1 MTSISSGSGPVTGPL
16 GETTGTSTP
25 ATVVDRPAESAPV
38 AARDGA
44 GDAAALAR
52 TEAARA
58 EAPGSGMTEGPRL
71 ELQQWA
77 SRLSDLSRE
86 LEALPPGSAEA
97 NARLAEIRQ
106 HLTRLAALQS
116 RVEEGLRSGPAA
128 LAQDYLL
135 LLSSSR
141 SALGFLNAHRSDP
154 GSEAFATESTL
165 IGGLQSRLDR
175 SLASLRTLATER
187 LLPSLS
193 VAEGAEPSA
202 QQIGDYRLLLRI
214 NGVLGEAEL
223 ETVRVP
229 RDLTT
234 AYAAHTHPDTVAAG
248 GELPEYLR
256 SSFFRE
262 LDPNPP
268 RTGEAPAAHSPDAA
282 FPEGHPMRDLYR
294 TLWEHRGESF
304 SESDANRLIQQLQSL
319 RGELAEGGRYA
330 NFVSGSNRGNL
341 TASLENLE
349 RLLRN
354 DPRRVPEDNVLN
366 MERPLRLLGTLEYQA
381 QLQSSAGTTTRGRIG
396 LYWRLY
402 EEYRRL
408 GDGEAARGCLYNIY
422 QTSQMNLLPENR
434 TNGLSEADRQA
445 ILVRFLEAYVGTGRL
460 DVNFASMMNSLG
472 REIRHLWEHG
482 TEESR
487 FTALS
492 LWTRY
497 NGLHRWIDANYTEG
511 TMNFLLLEP
520 PHRLLGT
527 TAEALPA
534 LLQDMENRARASED
548 PNAGAARLIMV
559 AQAYAAGGD
568 METCTAILRG
578 IEGSIAAHPANEGNP
593 FASRALI
600 LGAFSG
606 AGMSELLGDYVDG
619 WIAAD
624 RAALREARP
633 RDRAHALSETLQD
646 WASLMSGLSEIGRPE
661 MASRVFAALDAEM
674 APLTPESRARVYREI
689 LPHMH
694 GAQREEILNRVRD
707 LIGSDAERSEP
718 LSVDARV
725 QLNAILGEFSADP
738 FEIQGAFSALTSIV
752 RHERPSPEMLVEIH
766 RYRLALRNHIHDL
779 VRAHPDRLV
788 EGSDIREMW
797 LWVDG
802 YGGRDGGSN
811 AIVDELTEARRAL
824 LNRLSSAAGP
834 GERRRILTLL
844 NDSFREGMRM
854 RLHGNDYGLQAFVD
868 QHLEMIRSLRPAERP
883 SAFAESLQF
892 LNQMEVDRMRARGR
906 EVTSFRN
913 VYYDTMTAA
922 LPSLIADIPVGPER
936 RSAILQ
942 FTRALSQA
950 REAEE
955 RRLRSAE
962 RALVAVRATSAY
974 HWAMEH
980 GFDSRFLC
988 RTEAENVDALRP
1000 AVEAMRRM
1008 ETSLWNQFAEGESIP
1023 EARRVYEGFARAMS
1037 LTVEGR
1043 SGEARAAM
1051 TAYYSDPEVQAFLR
1065 SDPAGDAHRAEAQA
1079 QIQQLLD
1086 VSATILNGEAGAR
1099 FDRTLRIVRGLARIR
1114 LHTLRAEGEEYPY
1127 DIGTIDRMTMEL
1139 PRFLATLPPDRM
1151 PQTLEAALQL
1161 FGAANEGNARLVSEY
1176 NGAINRIPVQRMGE
1190 DGAGRTGSVWGL
1202 IRAMEHI
1209 GDPGGAERAFAAL
1222 QQVVADDT
1230 DWDLLSMEGRGDL
1243 GPALQDFCDI
1253 ILDEGTNVSPD
1264 LRQRVADYRARIP
1277 EEEEWGHFLRQT
1289 FNWQLAVDI
1298 GLMALSGG
1306 IGGMARAAVS
1316 RIVIGLAE
1324 RAAMRMVSTTA
1335 IRMTM
1340 MAGRG
1345 IAYVGGH
1352 VASGVTFN
1360 LVHASTSALILN
1372 RPMDNPFASGLR
1384 MSADSMINDPIS
1396 MMLFSSIP
1404 GPSSMVGRFLYR
1416 QVATAITFQIS
1427 QNIRYHAERGAR
1439 DLLDSDFHR
1448 AVERREHMRAM
1459 WEATGD
1465 HYYMER
1471 FEAAERS
1478 VTEIIGHEPDNS
1490 VRGIM
1495 LNIGMNIGQAGAD
1508 HVMGT
1513 HHWAGHFG
1521 MEEAPRAAAERPG
1534 APRSEAERTARREH
1548 HVSLADALAS
1558 TRATRHGSGREAAGG
1573 PYRGGAEEG
1582 PAREAAVRRV
1592 GEERAFFRELVDL
1605 DVYENYAPEALD
1617 GIVDHVA
1624 RRFDPHGEPPALNES
1639 ARRFLRFF
1647 FTHVNPEHAGRVSPE
1662 ALATLLEAAVSGTHP
1677 VERTRA
1683 AERREPGAEAAP
1695 VAVPAERI
1703 PGLPREIG
1711 DAPLAERTLRA
1722 SPDLGETIRDRE
1734 ANPEAELGFRLL
1746 ADEGLAD
1753 TLAHLDDLLRGA
1765 DPEALRTAEGR
1776 ERFLRGYREAREHLE
1791 ANPDALGGLRPH
1803 EALAALMA
1811 REAGQDLPSA
1821 ARRLVAGEIRLRPRS
1836 AAEHGLVP
1844 PGTHAASPVRRVVA
1858 EELTARHQEASLRE
1872 AARAID
1878 HARREVRE
1886 LTALL
1891 RAREGDPRFAPL
1903 ESQTRDVRVR
1913 LEAAHRRVA
1922 EVRERIRELR
1932 RAERELSRRGLDPER
1947 RRELGVE
1954 ANRLRRDIAQRIAGI
1969 RNAEAG
1975 VTRFVAAVRALERAT
1990 PRPANEAEAAARE
2003 TVRVDVSEEGAGTG
2017 RVADPEA
2024 PRRVERAADEGPEIE
2039 IVDEGFRVDLSDAGE
2054 TAPGTRAE
2062 ELPPHLADPAASAR
2076 GAAARMN
2083 SGLMAVLGLGTL
2095 GLTTLAPGTAHA
2107 QDAAASGG
2115 HGLVADSAQFLSS
2128 FLHLS
2133 PLAMTGTAA
2142 TIALGFGAVYAIF
2155 RRATRTRAAERAPA
2169 GVRESAAVRGRAGE
2183 TSRGDA
2189 DGGGR
2194 ERQQGDAPR
2203 EDGAGPELPARM
2215 AQSPDAALA
2224 APETPRAPAVE
2235 TSFEGVLQ
2243 DNAPG
2248 APRRGAIAVREA
2260 GPDYGTASG
2269 ATHEGVGYKDSNEDA
2284 LVHGVDA
2291 TGARYAVVLDGMG
2304 GMGRGDQASRLAG
2317 EVIQA
2322 EMSAHGDLMR
2332 AFRSAHE
2339 AVRRRYP
2346 GAGACAVAHR
2356 VFRGADGR
2364 MRMEIVHVGDS
2375 GAVVFGRDGR
2385 VIHRTRDQSQVQ
2397 MLADAGRIEGGELA
2411 MRTHPDV
2418 NVVLGGLGPSR
2429 VQPPVRHEI
2438 VLEGGERAVM
2448 FSDGLGDNV
2457 ATEEIVRRVSE
2468 SGSAEEAQTGLM
2480 GLALQ
2485 RMGILDSLYPQFDDL
2500 PDGARIPFT
2509 APDGRTLYLARDL
2522 PVSQLQGGEVEMMNV
2537 YDAAEGGNLV
2547 DHFKPDNVAVHVY
2560 FHDPATP
2567 VEAPAAEIYVPTQVP
2582 IEGAP
2587 QPVELPPP
2595 PRLGLAADAAEART
2609 IDLLNRAHS
2618 PELRPPARPG
2628 EPFELHFP
2636 DLAALIP
2643 VGTERIAGA
2652 GAIADPRVAPR
2663 HAVVER
2669 IGPDALLVQNLDEH
2683 QTFVVMPDSSHYPV
2697 GKYGFVIR
2705 SGQEIVMG
2713 GTRVR
2718 VTAEGRAPDP
2728 DALSPFGFHPFRGHQ
2743 SFSPNFAN
2751 GPQEGFGARI
2761 HPESGIVPGVGRSY
2775 AVESLAAEA
2784 PISVRENPADPNSP
2798 WRPLAPGERHR
2809 LRFAHGVSEEFRN
2822 TEGLVSRM
2830 TRHGEIVHVRGGE
2843 IALEVEAP
2851 GAPPIELA
2859 LGERERFAIGTRP
2872 ESDVALP
2879 PYGEADGRVLLDP
2892 YLHIPSSPDPR
2903 LRFAPDVPADHAEVY
2918 RTAAGEWR
2926 IRNLSGA
2933 VMEITGS
2940 GENHFFLPRGGEMTL
2955 SDGQQIVFRGERP
2968 YRYRFRIPRS
2978 EAPTASEPALPRA
2991 EVGRRTSAWLE
3002 APDAAALNRR
3012 LAAEGVPLRVR
3023 AQEGPQDAEAAVR
3036 ALAETP
3042 PTLLLRFENGRLTPD
3057 SVELLYA
3064 FAAMPEP

>member
-16 GETTGTSTP
+16 GEVTGTSTS
-25 ATVVDRPAESAPV
+25 ATAADRPAEAAPV

-52 TEAARA
+52 TEAART

-86 LEALPPGSAEA
+86 LETLPPGSAEA

-141 SALGFLNAHRSDP
+141 NALAFLNAHRSDP
-154 GSEAFATESTL
+154 GSEAFAAEATL
-165 IGGLQSRLDR
+165 IGGLQSRRDR
-175 SLASLRTLATER
+175 SLASLRTLAAER

-193 VAEGAEPSA
+193 VAADAEPSE
-202 QQIGDYRLLLRI
+202 QQVSDYRLLLRI

-223 ETVRVP
+223 ETVRLS

-248 GELPEYLR
+248 GELPDYLR

-268 RTGEAPAAHSPDAA
+268 RTGEAPAAHSPDAE

-294 TLWEHRGESF
+294 TLWEHRGEAF

-319 RGELAEGGRYA
+319 RGELTEGGRYA

-341 TASLENLE
+341 TASLETLE

-354 DPRRVPEDNVLN
+354 DPRRVTEEDVLH
-366 MERPLRLLGTLEYQA
+366 MERPLHLLGTLEYQA

-408 GDGEAARGCLYNIY
+408 GNGEAARGCLYNIY

-497 NGLHRWIDANYTEG
+497 NGLHRWIEANYTEG

-534 LLQDMENRARASED
+534 LLQDMENRARASDD
-548 PNAGAARLIMV
+548 PNAGAARLSMV
-559 AQAYAAGGD
+559 AQAYASGGD
-568 METCTAILRG
+568 METCAAILRG
-578 IEGSIAAHPANEGNP
+578 VEGSIAAHPANEGNP

-606 AGMSELLGDYVDG
+606 AGMSDLLGDYVDG

-633 RDRAHALSETLQD
+633 RDRAHLLSETLQD

-738 FEIQGAFSALTSIV
+738 FEIQGAFTALTSIV

-824 LNRLSSAAGP
+824 LNRLSGAAGP

-844 NDSFREGMRM
+844 GDSFREGMRM

-868 QHLEMIRSLRPAERP
+868 QHLEMIRALRPAERP
-883 SAFAESLQF
+883 SVFAESLQF

-906 EVTSFRN
+906 EVDSFRN

-922 LPSLIADIPVGPER
+922 LPSLIADIPAGPER

-955 RRLRSAE
+955 RRLRTAE
-962 RALVAVRATSAY
+962 RALVAVRATTAY

-980 GFDSRFLC
+980 GFESTFLC
-988 RTEAENVDALRP
+988 RNEIETVDALRP
-1000 AVEAMRRM
+1000 TVESMRRM

-1151 PQTLEAALQL
+1151 PQTFEAALQL

-1176 NGAINRIPVQRMGE
+1176 NGAINRIPVQRVGE

-1222 QQVVADDT
+1222 QLVVADDT

-1253 ILDEGTNVSPD
+1253 ILEEGTNVSPD

-1324 RAAMRMVSTTA
+1324 RAALRMVSTTA

-1360 LVHASTSALILN
+1360 LIHASTSALILN

-1465 HYYMER
+1465 RYYLER
-1471 FEAAERS
+1471 FETAERS

-1521 MEEAPRAAAERPG
+1521 LEEAPRAAAERPG

-1548 HVSLADALAS
+1548 HVSLADALANARS
-1558 TRATRHGSGREAAGG
+1558 ERLGSGREAAGG

-1582 PAREAAVRRV
+1582 PAREAAARRA

-1605 DVYENYAPEALD
+1605 DAYEHYSPESLD
-1617 GIVDHVA
+1617 AIVDHVA
-1624 RRFDPHGEPPALNES
+1624 RRFDPHGEPPALNEAS
-1639 ARRFLRFF
+1639 RRFIRFF
-1647 FTHVNPEHAGRVSPE
+1647 LTHVNPEHANRVGPE
-1662 ALATLLEAAVSGTHP
+1662 GLATLIEAAMGRP
-1677 VERTRA
+1677 VIPER
-1683 AERREPGAEAAP
+1683 
-1695 VAVPAERI
+1695 PAERSTERPADDGTRLDLSGVRRLDLEGGRRI
-1703 PGLPREIG
+1703 LRDPRI
-1711 DAPLAERTLRA
+1711 DER
-1722 SPDLGETIRDRE
+1722 IRDRE
-1734 ANPEAELGFRLL
+1734 SSPETELGLRMM
-1746 ADEGLAD
+1746 ADEA
-1753 TLAHLDDLLRGA
+1753 TAEAMAHLDDLLRGA
-1765 DPEALRTAEGR
+1765 DPETLRTAEGR

-1803 EALAALMA
+1803 EALAALIG
-1811 REAGQDLPSA
+1811 REGGEDLPSA

-1836 AAEHGLVP
+1836 AAEHGLLP
-1844 PGTHAASPVRRVVA
+1844 PGVHADSPLRRLVA
-1858 EELTARHQEASLRE
+1858 EELTARHQETALRE
-1872 AARAID
+1872 AARAVE

-1891 RAREGDPRFAPL
+1891 GAREGDPRFAPL
-1903 ESQTRDVRVR
+1903 ESQTRDIRVR
-1913 LEAAHRRVA
+1913 LEAAQRRVA

-1947 RRELGVE
+1947 RRELSAE
-1954 ANRLRRDIAQRIAGI
+1954 ANRLPFGLASYAFTRSIRTAHELAQRLEVGMLWINQPALPS
-1969 RNAEAG
+1969 AEMPFGG
-1975 VTRFVAAVRALERAT
+1975 VKDSGYGT
-1990 PRPANEAEAAARE
+1990 
-2003 TVRVDVSEEGAGTG
+2003 EGG
-2017 RVADPEA
+2017 PEA
-2024 PRRVERAADEGPEIE
+2024 LGRLIAPPLFPITLDRWPMPVEVVPYG
-2039 IVDEGFRVDLSDAGE
+2039 
-2054 TAPGTRAE
+2054 
-2062 ELPPHLADPAASAR
+2062 
-2076 GAAARMN
+2076 
-2083 SGLMAVLGLGTL
+2083 
-2095 GLTTLAPGTAHA
+2095 
-2107 QDAAASGG
+2107 
-2115 HGLVADSAQFLSS
+2115 
-2128 FLHLS
+2128 
-2133 PLAMTGTAA
+2133 
-2142 TIALGFGAVYAIF
+2142 
-2155 RRATRTRAAERAPA
+2155 
-2169 GVRESAAVRGRAGE
+2169 
-2183 TSRGDA
+2183 
-2189 DGGGR
+2189 
-2194 ERQQGDAPR
+2194 
-2203 EDGAGPELPARM
+2203 GPEL
-2215 AQSPDAALA
+2215 
-2224 APETPRAPAVE
+2224 E
-2235 TSFEGVLQ
+2235 
-2243 DNAPG
+2243 
-2248 APRRGAIAVREA
+2248 
-2260 GPDYGTASG
+2260 
-2269 ATHEGVGYKDSNEDA
+2269 VG
-2284 LVHGVDA
+2284 
-2291 TGARYAVVLDGMG
+2291 
-2304 GMGRGDQASRLAG
+2304 
-2317 EVIQA
+2317 
-2322 EMSAHGDLMR
+2322 
-2332 AFRSAHE
+2332 
-2339 AVRRRYP
+2339 
-2346 GAGACAVAHR
+2346 
-2356 VFRGADGR
+2356 
-2364 MRMEIVHVGDS
+2364 
-2375 GAVVFGRDGR
+2375 
-2385 VIHRTRDQSQVQ
+2385 
-2397 MLADAGRIEGGELA
+2397 
-2411 MRTHPDV
+2411 
-2418 NVVLGGLGPSR
+2418 
-2429 VQPPVRHEI
+2429 
-2438 VLEGGERAVM
+2438 
-2448 FSDGLGDNV
+2448 
-2457 ATEEIVRRVSE
+2457 
-2468 SGSAEEAQTGLM
+2468 
-2480 GLALQ
+2480 
-2485 RMGILDSLYPQFDDL
+2485 
-2500 PDGARIPFT
+2500 
-2509 APDGRTLYLARDL
+2509 
-2522 PVSQLQGGEVEMMNV
+2522 
-2537 YDAAEGGNLV
+2537 
-2547 DHFKPDNVAVHVY
+2547 
-2560 FHDPATP
+2560 
-2567 VEAPAAEIYVPTQVP
+2567 
-2582 IEGAP
+2582 
-2587 QPVELPPP
+2587 
-2595 PRLGLAADAAEART
+2595 
-2609 IDLLNRAHS
+2609 
-2618 PELRPPARPG
+2618 
-2628 EPFELHFP
+2628 
-2636 DLAALIP
+2636 
-2643 VGTERIAGA
+2643 
-2652 GAIADPRVAPR
+2652 
-2663 HAVVER
+2663 
-2669 IGPDALLVQNLDEH
+2669 
-2683 QTFVVMPDSSHYPV
+2683 
-2697 GKYGFVIR
+2697 
-2705 SGQEIVMG
+2705 
-2713 GTRVR
+2713 
-2718 VTAEGRAPDP
+2718 
-2728 DALSPFGFHPFRGHQ
+2728 PFR
-2743 SFSPNFAN
+2743 
-2751 GPQEGFGARI
+2751 
-2761 HPESGIVPGVGRSY
+2761 
-2775 AVESLAAEA
+2775 
-2784 PISVRENPADPNSP
+2784 
-2798 WRPLAPGERHR
+2798 
-2809 LRFAHGVSEEFRN
+2809 
-2822 TEGLVSRM
+2822 
-2830 TRHGEIVHVRGGE
+2830 
-2843 IALEVEAP
+2843 
-2851 GAPPIELA
+2851 
-2859 LGERERFAIGTRP
+2859 
-2872 ESDVALP
+2872 
-2879 PYGEADGRVLLDP
+2879 
-2892 YLHIPSSPDPR
+2892 
-2903 LRFAPDVPADHAEVY
+2903 
-2918 RTAAGEWR
+2918 
-2926 IRNLSGA
+2926 
-2933 VMEITGS
+2933 
-2940 GENHFFLPRGGEMTL
+2940 
-2955 SDGQQIVFRGERP
+2955 
-2968 YRYRFRIPRS
+2968 
-2978 EAPTASEPALPRA
+2978 
-2991 EVGRRTSAWLE
+2991 
-3002 APDAAALNRR
+3002 
-3012 LAAEGVPLRVR
+3012 LRVR
-3023 AQEGPQDAEAAVR
+3023 AQRRQP
-3036 ALAETP
+3036 
-3042 PTLLLRFENGRLTPD
+3042 
-3057 SVELLYA
+3057 
-3064 FAAMPEP
+3064 